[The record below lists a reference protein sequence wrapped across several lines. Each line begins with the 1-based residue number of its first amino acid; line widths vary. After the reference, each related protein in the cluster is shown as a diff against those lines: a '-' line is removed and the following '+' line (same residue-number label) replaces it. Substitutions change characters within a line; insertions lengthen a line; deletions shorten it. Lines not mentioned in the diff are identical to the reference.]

1 MRQLPL
7 ASFDPTVIRLNR
19 RVSRSLARS
28 REITFDRST
37 TSASRRNEIDKQTEK
52 EDNFAEIGYGRGFES
67 IGDNRGIVATR
78 KFKDLKA
85 KVIEFSRKTC
95 YIFFELRED
104 LNLKID
110 RFKKRREYFRVY
122 SDS

>member
-19 RVSRSLARS
+19 RVSLSLARS

-52 EDNFAEIGYGRGFES
+52 EDNFAEIEYGRGFES
-67 IGDNRGIVATR
+67 VGDNRGIVATR

-85 KVIEFSRKTC
+85 F
-95 YIFFELRED
+95 
-104 LNLKID
+104 
-110 RFKKRREYFRVY
+110 KRRKISNFLEKLVISFSSYAKI
-122 SDS
+122 

>member
-19 RVSRSLARS
+19 RVSLSLARS